1 MLKVMVISHGPL
13 AEALMTSA
21 RMVYGELPHTSYVS
35 LDETGGIE
43 AFKQDFTAELQRI
56 SPGADGVLV
65 LCDLLCG
72 TPYNVACCHAFDPH
86 NAMPMAVVTGVNFP
100 MLLMSADLLEGVDV
114 QHAAQELV
122 TQGGETIV
130 VAQPVQA
137 VQQDDF

>member
-13 AEALMTSA
+13 AEALMASA
-21 RMVYGELPHTSYVS
+21 RMVYGELLHTSCVS

-43 AFKQDFTAELQRI
+43 AFKQDFAAELERI
-56 SPGADGVLV
+56 GSGADGVLV

-72 TPYNVACCHAFDPH
+72 TPYNVACRHAFDPH
-86 NAMPMAVVTGVNFP
+86 SAVPMAVVTGVNFP

-114 QHAAQELV
+114 QHAARELV
-122 TQGGETIV
+122 AQAGETIV
-130 VAQPVQA
+130 VARPAQT